1 MRQPTQLASRLRD
14 ARERAGDDLATE
26 AVKGL
31 GLDRGE
37 YEALQEVKAVVLG
50 ELRFE
55 HMDDKDL
62 DKAAWRFT
70 CQSVLDRATDHVPK
84 FVEEYAHEIIDTRC
98 YVPVEYLRVDEER
111 RVGDVRL
118 LPIEADEIPSAQHW
132 FTLDKPVGCVAAIA
146 VSGTSYKLMAARVGN
161 QQSTHFVFWR
171 IALRAN
177 PMIHHRQLRFRLGE
191 SYAFSE
197 KLTGWQSR
205 PDTAYEAT
213 YGGQL
218 VDVAEAQPVFSLP
231 RLPKNRLERKADL
244 AVRWIDRGMMATEP
258 TVALLYYFFALE
270 ALLGDTSTKL
280 KAPVLARRRAM
291 LAAAMGSGFSHPSE
305 MYFLYEKVRS
315 AAVHGSEAPEVTEDL
330 ADQVG
335 FDVRRALKQYLEFA
349 TERGFTNQNQLVKA
363 LDEHPEHDNLIAWL
377 RANGGPIW
385 TKYLDSLAAPDPVSH
400 SRSQTSDDSDIAAT

>member
-1 MRQPTQLASRLRD
+1 MHAKVP
-14 ARERAGDDLATE
+14 DDLATN
-26 AVKGL
+26 AVKEL

-37 YEALQEVKAVVLG
+37 YEALQEAKAVVLT

-55 HMDDKDL
+55 HMDDKDV

-118 LPIEADEIPSAQHW
+118 LPIGADEIPPTQHW

-146 VSGTSYKLMAARVGN
+146 VSGTSYKLMAARARESAEHALRLLRV
-161 QQSTHFVFWR
+161 
-171 IALRAN
+171 ALRAH

-213 YGGQL
+213 YGGEL
-218 VDVAEAQPVFSLP
+218 VDVAEEQAVFSLP
-231 RLPKNRLERKADL
+231 RLPKNRLERKADM

-270 ALLGDTSTKL
+270 ALLGDTSAKL
-280 KAPVLARRRAM
+280 KAPVLARRRVM
-291 LAAAMGSGFSHPSE
+291 LAAAMGSGFSHPTE

-315 AAVHGSEAPEVTEDL
+315 AAVHGSEATEVSEDL
-330 ADQVG
+330 AHQVG
-335 FDVRRALKQYLEFA
+335 FDVRRALRQYLEFA
-349 TERGFTNQNQLVKA
+349 AEREFTKQSQLVKA
-363 LDEHPEHDNLIAWL
+363 LDEHPEHGDLIAWL
-377 RANGGPIW
+377 RTNGGPIW
-385 TKYLDSLAAPDPVSH
+385 TKYLDSLTAPDPVSH
-400 SRSQTSDDSDIAAT
+400 SQTSDDSGVAST